1 MQGSFASSEHEH
13 EILSSDL
20 MVTMTSDIHVA
31 FIVLGL
37 AQNGVEAEQ
46 DGYLPQ

>member
-1 MQGSFASSEHEH
+1 MQGSLDSSEQEH
-13 EILSSDL
+13 EILSSDW
-20 MVTMTSDIHVA
+20 MVTITSDIHVA

-46 DGYLPQ
+46 EGYLPQ